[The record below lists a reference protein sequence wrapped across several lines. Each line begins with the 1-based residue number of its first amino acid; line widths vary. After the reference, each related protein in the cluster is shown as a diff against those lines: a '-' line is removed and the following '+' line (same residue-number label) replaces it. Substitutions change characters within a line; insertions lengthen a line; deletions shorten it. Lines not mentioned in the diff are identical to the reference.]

1 MAGTFWCGVVLV
13 SLLIAGVFLAGCS
26 GEESPSVTTP
36 VPTAVSAVPAAKYT
50 SGDIIARS
58 ALATDT
64 TFYLILG
71 YNRTTDQYERA
82 WINKNPDGTFGYRT
96 DGRTD
101 KSPRATVEKVYPV
114 KVSHVAISS
123 VPVATP
129 TGPAAATTS
138 AGGAPSI
145 QTISPSTAAEDS
157 TTSVTIT
164 GSNFRDGATI
174 KLLQPGYS
182 PVKAV
187 AVSVKSSTSI
197 DCTFNLAGLDKGT
210 LNLIVT
216 NPDGQSDTMTNAFT
230 IVTAGPAVTSVY
242 PGSMNAGET
251 RQIVIYGQNFKDLVK
266 VTLTQGSGLLDCLN
280 PVYQDATKLYCDLTI
295 PLTVKTGSW
304 NLTVIN
310 VVDQKSGTYLRP
322 FTINNST

>member
-13 SLLIAGVFLAGCS
+13 SLLVAGVFLAGCS
-26 GEESPSVTTP
+26 GEEPSSVTTP
-36 VPTAVSAVPAAKYT
+36 VPTTISAVPAAKYT

-96 DGRTD
+96 DSRTD

-114 KVSHVAISS
+114 KVSHVVISS
-123 VPVATP
+123 IPVATP
-129 TGPAAATTS
+129 TGPAAVPTFS
-138 AGGAPSI
+138 GGAPSI
-145 QTISPSTAAEDS
+145 QTISPNTAAEDS

-164 GSNFRDGATI
+164 GSNFRDGATV
-174 KLLQPGYS
+174 KFLQPGYS

-187 AVSVKSSTSI
+187 AVSVTSSTSI

-266 VTLTQGSGLLDCLN
+266 VTLTQGSGLIDCLN
-280 PVYQDATKLYCDLTI
+280 PVYQDATKLYCDLAV